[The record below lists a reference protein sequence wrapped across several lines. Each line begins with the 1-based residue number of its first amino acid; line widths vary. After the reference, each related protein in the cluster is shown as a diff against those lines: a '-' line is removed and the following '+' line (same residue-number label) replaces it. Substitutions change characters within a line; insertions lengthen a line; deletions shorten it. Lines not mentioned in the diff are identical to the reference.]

1 MMEMSPPTLSKED
14 KKWRARNDADYL
26 AESEVIKNDPVRL
39 LAAKR
44 AAIEIARERKE
55 NADAM
60 KAVAR
65 TKGKTTEK
73 KKPKPKKKESNK
85 HNVFKRL

>member
-1 MMEMSPPTLSKED
+1 MMNMPPPAMTKED
-14 KKWRARNDADYL
+14 KKWQARNDADYL
-26 AESEVIKNDPVRL
+26 AEAEVIKNDPTRL
-39 LAAKR
+39 IAAKR

-60 KAVAR
+60 KAVAK

-73 KKPKPKKKESNK
+73 KKSKPKKRQTNK

>member
-1 MMEMSPPTLSKED
+1 MTKMPPPAMTKED
-14 KKWRARNDADYL
+14 KKWQARNDADYL
-26 AESEVIKNDPVRL
+26 AEAEVIKNDPARL
-39 LAAKR
+39 IAAKR

-60 KAVAR
+60 KAVAK
-65 TKGKTTEK
+65 TKGKTEK
-73 KKPKPKKKESNK
+73 KKTKPKKRQTNK

>member
-1 MMEMSPPTLSKED
+1 MMNMAPPAMTKED
-14 KKWRARNDADYL
+14 KKWQARNDADYL
-26 AESEVIKNDPVRL
+26 AEAEVIKNDAPRL
-39 LAAKR
+39 IAAKR

-60 KAVAR
+60 KAVAK
-65 TKGKTTEK
+65 TQGKTTEK
-73 KKPKPKKKESNK
+73 KKIKPKKKESNK

>member
-65 TKGKTTEK
+65 TKPSVLVRK
-73 KKPKPKKKESNK
+73 KAKPKKKESNK